1 MPVKTLINPKVKA
14 NLDAAIHAELF
25 AHNLYLHL
33 ANQLQ
38 RLGYFG
44 AQKFFL
50 GESSSEREHCL
61 RIVGYLNDV
70 GDCAKVPAI
79 EAMSDKVSSLED
91 AIELAYRTEVT
102 LYRDYVAW
110 HAEDCLELHAHDA
123 EARGIADGD
132 WVGITSRA
140 GETVLR
146 AKISD
151 RMQPGV
157 VYTTFHHP
165 FSGANVITTENSD
178 WATNCPEYKITAVEV
193 ARVSQ
198 PSEWQQRYRA
208 FSEVQ
213 QALLRE
219 RRREAEPTR

>member
-38 RLGYFG
+38 RLGHFG

-110 HAEDCLELHAHDA
+110 HAEADPVTQQFLLQFIEIQRQSVGEFGDLISRIGLAKGDNAAILIIDKEL
-123 EARGIADGD
+123 
-132 WVGITSRA
+132 
-140 GETVLR
+140 GE
-146 AKISD
+146 
-151 RMQPGV
+151 G
-157 VYTTFHHP
+157 
-165 FSGANVITTENSD
+165 
-178 WATNCPEYKITAVEV
+178 
-193 ARVSQ
+193 
-198 PSEWQQRYRA
+198 
-208 FSEVQ
+208 
-213 QALLRE
+213 
-219 RRREAEPTR
+219 